1 VISETGLPDPVLA
14 LHRTTHCTLHALGSA
29 LADLNLGAAEINALA
44 NLADRGALS
53 VRELSAETGTRATT
67 LTGVLDRLESRGY
80 LTRELDATDRRSFR
94 LPLTQAGQAVAA
106 QVRAAVADIER
117 DALAGLPATQIAG
130 FHAVITALQQACS

>member
-1 VISETGLPDPVLA
+1 MLA
-14 LHRTTHCTLHALGSA
+14 LHRTTHCTLYALGSA

-80 LTRELDATDRRSFR
+80 LARELDATDRRSFR
-94 LPLTQAGQAVAA
+94 LPLTEAGQAVAA
-106 QVRAAVADIER
+106 RVRAAVADIER
-117 DALAGLPATQIAG
+117 DALAGLSATQIAG
-130 FHAVITALQQACS
+130 FHAVITALQEACS

>member
-1 VISETGLPDPVLA
+1 MLA
-14 LHRTTHCTLHALGSA
+14 LHRTTHCTLHALGGA

-53 VRELSAETGTRATT
+53 VRELGAETGTRSTT
-67 LTGVLDRLESRGY
+67 LTGVLDRLEGRGY
-80 LTRELDATDRRSFR
+80 LSRELDATDRRSFR
-94 LPLTQAGQAVAA
+94 LHLTEAGQAVAA

-117 DALAGLPATQIAG
+117 DALAGLSATQIAG